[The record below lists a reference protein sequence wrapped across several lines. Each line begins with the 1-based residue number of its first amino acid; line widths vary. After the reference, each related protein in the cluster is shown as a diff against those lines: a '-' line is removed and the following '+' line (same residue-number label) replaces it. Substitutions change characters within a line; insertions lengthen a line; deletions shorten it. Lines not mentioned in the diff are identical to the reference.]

1 MKKTRLILFYIFLIL
16 LLIGLGYY
24 RDFVFKSTHALLRAW
39 DLETDYYIHPSLS
52 FLENYEYET
61 IVNLKW
67 VFTILF
73 SIAYL
78 SATLIAVKFI
88 FHNKKF
94 MIITVWVYTGI
105 VLLSGL
111 LMLIGIIS
119 GSTENMYE
127 FARYFM
133 GMAQSPLI
141 LMILFPLF
149 KLAEKENLYKQQ

>member
-1 MKKTRLILFYIFLIL
+1 
-16 LLIGLGYY
+16 
-24 RDFVFKSTHALLRAW
+24 
-39 DLETDYYIHPSLS
+39 
-52 FLENYEYET
+52 
-61 IVNLKW
+61 
-67 VFTILF
+67 
-73 SIAYL
+73 
-78 SATLIAVKFI
+78 
-88 FHNKKF
+88 